1 MVAIPLLPAECPG
14 QTNDQT
20 HFFLPS
26 ALYEFRVPESLEPG
40 SVVGVVRALDADI
53 GENAE
58 MDYRIIGSDGPGM
71 FDIAT
76 NRSTQDGI
84 IVLRKVSKGH

>member
-1 MVAIPLLPAECPG
+1 MIRL
-14 QTNDQT
+14 TS
-20 HFFLPS
+20 FFP
-26 ALYEFRVPESLEPG
+26 ALYEFRVPETLEPD

-58 MDYRIIGSDGPGM
+58 MDYRIVGSDGLGM

>member
-1 MVAIPLLPAECPG
+1 MPESAELG
-14 QTNDQT
+14 
-20 HFFLPS
+20 S
-26 ALYEFRVPESLEPG
+26 AL
-40 SVVGVVRALDADI
+40 GVIRAMDADI

-84 IVLRKVSKGH
+84 IVLRKVSDSDICKTRLEEEGSSSCCCRL